1 MRLIPRSS
9 STRGKEEPQFR
20 TMLSVFELTPPSRRS
35 QIKHF
40 GDAYAITYLTD
51 VELCEGLVQFGRR
64 SFAGNDNSITKINI
78 PSTLRRIHNQAFY
91 RSLRTPIR
99 LHDGIDH
106 IGGGAFAACIFTNF
120 RIPPLITMI
129 PIGMLDECSSMISL
143 EMPENVTKIG
153 YHAFTNCYFLR
164 NVAIPPNAVNGD
176 DRIFV
181 DEGDDDEDE
190 IMAAITD
197 LIKLFGN
204 SNARIISEL
213 QHRFDGRPKHKLVY
227 YQSYNQGVLQN
238 LIAAINMRS
247 GQRRALRPKLNPTGN
262 QQDCLG
268 MTPLHILTCSSVHDR
283 GVPCYH

>member
-120 RIPPLITMI
+120 RIPPLIT
-129 PIGMLDECSSMISL
+129 
-143 EMPENVTKIG
+143 
-153 YHAFTNCYFLR
+153 
-164 NVAIPPNAVNGD
+164 
-176 DRIFV
+176 IF
-181 DEGDDDEDE
+181 
-190 IMAAITD
+190 
-197 LIKLFGN
+197 
-204 SNARIISEL
+204 
-213 QHRFDGRPKHKLVY
+213 P
-227 YQSYNQGVLQN
+227 
-238 LIAAINMRS
+238 
-247 GQRRALRPKLNPTGN
+247 
-262 QQDCLG
+262 
-268 MTPLHILTCSSVHDR
+268 
-283 GVPCYH
+283 